1 MENRFKHSILHFT
14 RPLRLAAVL
23 GFGLIASAGL
33 AWLAMPAS
41 KTQAQAQSTTMPMD
55 MASVVLA
62 GGCFWCLESDMDHL
76 PGVVATT
83 SGFAGGH
90 VDNPSYKQVSAGG
103 TGHYEVVKIDY
114 DADVVSFAQVLDAF
128 WHSVDPTDPGGQ
140 FCDRGHS
147 YKTAVF
153 VASPEE
159 RQIAEASKQ
168 ALVDQ
173 GMPIVTPILD
183 AAPFYAAEDYHQ
195 DFYTK
200 SPRRYNFYRFA
211 CGRDKRV
218 KQLWGQD
225 AHRGLNKE

>member
-1 MENRFKHSILHFT
+1 MPFPTLKRSLLAGFSLA
-14 RPLRLAAVL
+14 LAAL
-23 GFGLIASAGL
+23 GSL
-33 AWLAMPAS
+33 ALFSVPAS
-41 KTQAQAQSTTMPMD
+41 RSQAEAQVQTQVTTLPMNQ
-55 MASVVLA
+55 ASVVLA

-83 SGFAGGH
+83 SGYAGGH
-90 VDNPSYKQVSAGG
+90 VDNPTYKQVSAGG

-114 DADVVSFAQVLDAF
+114 DPKQVSFATILDAF

-153 VASPEE
+153 VSSPEE

-168 ALVDQ
+168 ALVEQ
-173 GMPIVTPILD
+173 GFDIVTPILD
-183 AAPFYAAEDYHQ
+183 TAPFYDAEDYHQ

-200 SPRRYNFYRFA
+200 SPLRYNYYRFA

-218 KQLWGQD
+218 QQLWGDD

>member
-1 MENRFKHSILHFT
+1 MKRSHFG
-14 RPLRLAAVL
+14 RLPARGLAAMLGLGLAAVV
-23 GFGLIASAGL
+23 GL
-33 AWLAMPAS
+33 AWFIMPTS
-41 KTQAQAQSTTMPMD
+41 SGQAQVQASSTTMPMNL
-55 MASVVLA
+55 ASVVLA

-76 PGVVATT
+76 EGVVATT
-83 SGFAGGH
+83 SGYSGGH
-90 VDNPSYKQVSAGG
+90 VDNPTYKQVSAGG

-153 VASPEE
+153 VATPEE

-183 AAPFYAAEDYHQ
+183 ATPFYAAEDYHQ

-225 AHRGLNKE
+225 AHRGLDKE